1 MSFADQALAGFLAW
15 TGDPRA
21 EARRA
26 AQASPGN
33 AMAHVLEAQLHL
45 CSRDPAGIPVARQ
58 ALARAQRLPLDA
70 AARLHVAAIG
80 ASLAGDWDRARELLG
95 CILAQDPRDLLALS
109 VAHTADHYVGDTA
122 SLWRRVQAALP
133 AWSRDDP
140 HYAGVLAML
149 AFGLEENGEYARAE
163 HAALEALA
171 LEPRNLRAHH
181 ARAHVLEMQ
190 GRDAEGI
197 RWMAERSAHWTLE
210 GASSTHLWWH
220 LALYHL
226 DLGDAREALA
236 LYDRHIVGETLNE
249 LIDASALLWR
259 LELRGV
265 GTGARWRALAERWA
279 PRAEEAFC
287 AFNDLHAMAAFV
299 GACRR
304 DLQQRLL
311 RAQRRRLAAGGT
323 NESMLRSVGQPACE
337 ALAAWGDGN
346 YARTANLLQR
356 LPAVSHRLGG
366 SHAQRGLLGLTQKA
380 AEKRIGDRPHY
391 FDRRNMGSV
400 PIFGTLPPAGRAT

>member
-1 MSFADQALAGFLAW
+1 VSFADRALAGFLAW

-26 AQASPGN
+26 VQASPGD

-45 CSRDPAGIPVARQ
+45 CSRDPAGLPAARD
-58 ALARAQRLPLDA
+58 ALARAQALPQDA
-70 AARLHVAAIG
+70 AARLHLAAIS
-80 ASLAGDWDRARELLG
+80 ASLAGDWERARELLG
-95 CILAQDPRDLLALS
+95 CVLAQDPRDLLALA
-109 VAHTADHYVGDTA
+109 VAHTADYYLGDTA
-122 SLWRRVQAALP
+122 SLQRRVAAALP

-140 HYAGVLAML
+140 QYAGVLGML

-163 HAALEALA
+163 DAALEALA

-197 RWMAERSAHWTLE
+197 RWMGERSAHWAGE

-236 LYDRHIVGETLNE
+236 IHDRRIAGASLNE

-259 LELRGV
+259 LELRDLE
-265 GTGARWRALAERWA
+265 TGARWRALAERWA
-279 PRAEEAFC
+279 PHAEQAYC
-287 AFNDLHAMAAFV
+287 AFNDVHAMAAFV
-299 GACRR
+299 GAQRR
-304 DLQQRLL
+304 DLQRRLL
-311 RAQRRRLAAGGT
+311 RAQRRRLAHGGT
-323 NESMLRSVGQPACE
+323 NEGMLRSVGQPACE
-337 ALAAWGDGN
+337 ALAAYGDGN
-346 YARTANLLQR
+346 YRRAADLLRR

-380 AEKRIGDRPHY
+380 AEKKIGVREKKIGVRARSFPS
-391 FDRRNMGSV
+391 RALT
-400 PIFGTLPPAGRAT
+400 PI